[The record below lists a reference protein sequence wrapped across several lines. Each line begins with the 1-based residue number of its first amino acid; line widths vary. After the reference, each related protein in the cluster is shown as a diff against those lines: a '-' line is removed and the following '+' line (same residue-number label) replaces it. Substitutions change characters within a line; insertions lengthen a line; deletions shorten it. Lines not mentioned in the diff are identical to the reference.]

1 MKLLLTDSTNALGAA
16 LDHELERE
24 SFGVTSSSAE
34 GLDWARPESV
44 AECIQLLQPDLVI
57 NTLSWAVTLRPHQL
71 DLLPKAAANLAAACG
86 HSAIPLIHFSSYRVF
101 GSDNKSRHS
110 EKDEPIP
117 NSDVGRCFLAA
128 EQALAEL
135 PRHIVLRLS
144 WVLGN
149 EGDNPLTR
157 LLDQL
162 MTGEPVPVY
171 TRLRGAPTPYSDAA
185 RVAVGIVKQVL
196 CGAENWG
203 VMHYCSSDACTHAEL
218 ADQMVRSLQ
227 QLDLLPQAPNLE
239 RVDQLPETEP
249 VSAVLSCQRA
259 RDGFGVQAR
268 SWRPSLMPLIKRW
281 KRERESAQA

>member
-16 LDHELERE
+16 LNHELERE
-24 SFGVTSSSAE
+24 SFFNVVSSSA
-34 GLDWARPESV
+34 GALDWAEPQVV
-44 AECIQLLQPDLVI
+44 AEYIQSLQPDMVV
-57 NTLSWAVTLRPHQL
+57 NTLGWAVSPRPDQL
-71 DLLPKAAANLAAACG
+71 DLLPKAAASLAAACRYG
-86 HSAIPLIHFSSYRVF
+86 SLPLIHYSSYRVF
-101 GSDNKSRHS
+101 GSGNKSRHS
-110 EKDEPIP
+110 EKDEPAP

-128 EQALAEL
+128 EEALAEL

-144 WVLGN
+144 WVLGSD
-149 EGDNPLTR
+149 GDNHLTR

-171 TRLRGAPTPYSDAA
+171 TRLRGAPTAYSDAA
-185 RVAVGIVKQVL
+185 RVVVGMAKQVL

-218 ADQMVRSLQ
+218 VDQVVRSLV
-227 QLDLLPQAPNLE
+227 QLDLLDQAPKLE
-239 RVDQLPETEP
+239 KVERLPETEP

-259 RDGFGVQAR
+259 RDGFGIQAR

-281 KRERESAQA
+281 KRERANS